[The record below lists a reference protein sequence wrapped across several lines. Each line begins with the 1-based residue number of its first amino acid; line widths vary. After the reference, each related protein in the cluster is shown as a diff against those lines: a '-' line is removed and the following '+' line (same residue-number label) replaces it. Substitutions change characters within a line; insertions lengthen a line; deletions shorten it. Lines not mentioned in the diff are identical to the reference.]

1 MVTFFLISGD
11 VHGQYRDLLR
21 IFNSGGLPSKQQYLF
36 LGDYV
41 DRGKNSL
48 ECIMLLFC
56 FKIKYPTSFFML
68 RGNHE
73 CSYINRL
80 YGFYDECKRRC
91 NLKVF
96 KIFVDVFNVLPVA
109 AVINKRIICMHGG
122 LSP

>member
-1 MVTFFLISGD
+1 MLLTLKAPIKICGKLSLISGD

-21 IFNSGGLPSKQQYLF
+21 IFHSGGLPNKQQYLF

-68 RGNHE
+68 RGNH
-73 CSYINRL
+73 
-80 YGFYDECKRRC
+80 
-91 NLKVF
+91 
-96 KIFVDVFNVLPVA
+96 
-109 AVINKRIICMHGG
+109 
-122 LSP
+122 